1 MQSYQQFSLTV
12 AVVATMLLQKE
23 PSMEAA
29 LGLALRANLR
39 QRRIHHLQELRDFI
53 DSYDLA
59 TARL

>member
-39 QRRIHHLQELRDFI
+39 QLRLHHLQELRDFI

>member
-1 MQSYQQFSLTV
+1 M

-39 QRRIHHLQELRDFI
+39 QLRLHHLQELRDFI